1 MGIKVKAVER
11 NVSFDKNSEKWAY
24 VMQAELYSK
33 LPASKV
39 IQEAATRSGINR
51 CAINAA
57 WSAIG
62 EVIKTWATEGHSVEV
77 PGLGTMRFG
86 LRSMAVADVSKV
98 SSDLITSRRVIFTP
112 NVEIKNELARTS
124 VNITCYDRNGN
135 VVKQVTS
142 GDGGNV
148 EEPVEPE
155 NPDVV

>member
-1 MGIKVKAVER
+1 MGIKVKAMER

-77 PGLGTMRFG
+77 PG
-86 LRSMAVADVSKV
+86 
-98 SSDLITSRRVIFTP
+98 
-112 NVEIKNELARTS
+112 
-124 VNITCYDRNGN
+124 
-135 VVKQVTS
+135 
-142 GDGGNV
+142 
-148 EEPVEPE
+148 
-155 NPDVV
+155 